1 MGSMQNGVWVSRMP
15 WARGPLRKTWRNNK
29 GGIVTDT
36 KAYTPGG
43 ITAAMSQDEVDAAKK
58 RRSRGTQTA
67 IESETLGGGR

>member
-1 MGSMQNGVWVSRMP
+1 MGSMQNGVWSKFP
-15 WARGPLRKTWRNNK
+15 LYRGPMGKMWRNNK

-43 ITAAMSQDEVDAAKK
+43 ITAAMSQDEVDAVKK